1 MHLSSNSMV
10 HSTDM
15 PAPGSEEALS
25 HAGRRFFAESVEDL
39 EEAGA
44 EKQSFTISRD
54 QTLRFDQYVASRIK
68 SLSRNQAQRLIDMG
82 AATING
88 EPAKHS
94 RKLKEGDLVEVL
106 IPPRPNLDIV
116 GEDIPL
122 EILYEDEG
130 FLAVNKTRGIIVHPA
145 RSNLTGTM
153 VNALAWHFEHHPD
166 SRVDLE
172 HPGRIDSDH
181 VPGAAKPGLSS
192 IGKNGARPGVIHRLD
207 KDTTGVILFGKTEE
221 AHWKIASQFEFRQT
235 SKAYLAVVHGCPE
248 PLSGMLDHPL
258 GKHPTIREAMCV
270 RNDSDG
276 KPSLTFYRVR
286 ERYQGYSLVELD
298 LKTGRTHQIRVHLS
312 YQGWPIVGD
321 SIYGGEPV
329 GLKELDTPPFPA
341 GGRTNMNFARTK
353 DEGKKHVES
362 SMLRE
367 EPGHPD
373 GRVIMGTPALHAGYL
388 KIHHPIHGHPMVF
401 TAPLHEPM
409 LTLIRELR
417 KRPHKDGMRGIDDGT
432 LIDLTKAIPD

>member
-1 MHLSSNSMV
+1 MSKNEL
-10 HSTDM
+10 
-15 PAPGSEEALS
+15 PAPDSEEALS

-44 EKQSFTISRD
+44 DKERWVISND

-82 AATING
+82 AATVNG
-88 EPAKHS
+88 EPTKHS
-94 RKLKEGDLVEVL
+94 RKLKEGDVVEVL
-106 IPPRPNLDIV
+106 IPPRPNLDIK

-130 FLAVNKTRGIIVHPA
+130 FLAVNKTRHIIVHPA

-153 VNALAWHFEHHPD
+153 VNALVWHFEHHPD
-166 SRVDLE
+166 NQVALNHAGRVSTTQAPE
-172 HPGRIDSDH
+172 KKPGLSTI
-181 VPGAAKPGLSS
+181 GTQGLSS
-192 IGKNGARPGVIHRLD
+192 IGRNGARPGVIHRLD

-221 AHWKIASQFEFRQT
+221 AHWKIAAQFEFRQS
-235 SKAYLAVVHGCPE
+235 SKAYLAVIHGCPE
-248 PLSGMLDHPL
+248 PLSGMLDQPL

-270 RNDSDG
+270 RNDATG
-276 KPSLTFYRVR
+276 KHSLTFYRVR

-298 LKTGRTHQIRVHLS
+298 LKTGRTHQIRVHLA

-329 GLKELDTPPFPA
+329 GLKELDTPPFAA
-341 GGRTNMNFARTK
+341 GARANMNFARTK
-353 DEGKKHVES
+353 EEGKKHVDLAVE
-362 SMLRE
+362 RE
-367 EPGHPD
+367 APEHPD
-373 GRVIMGTPALHAGYL
+373 GKVIMGTPALHAGYL
-388 KIHHPIHGHPMVF
+388 KISHPLTGEPMVF

-417 KRPHKDGMRGIDDGT
+417 KRPHPAGMKGIDDGT
-432 LIDLTKAIPD
+432 LIDLKKAIPE